1 MTKVVCWNM
10 DHNGDSWRKLVQM
23 DADVALLQE
32 PCTVPSD
39 VADRVEIEPPE
50 HWPDWNSCLPKP
62 ARALRRPR
70 IAKLSDRV
78 KVDWFK
84 PVPLLEPI
92 SKDQIAIS
100 EVHTIAAA
108 RVSPFDGDSDPFIA
122 VSMYAHWK
130 SPHPSTG
137 REKNDPQADASAHR
151 IISDLSVFVA
161 NADRLPHRI
170 LAAGDLN
177 IDCGIDCDWRLHDKL
192 PLWDARCRTVWDR
205 MEALDFEYLGPRY
218 PNGRRA
224 VPTPTHLPAETRN
237 VPTQH
242 ARQGSPKDARLQLDH
257 VFASRQGFHQ
267 TIETRALNGVEKEE
281 WGPSDHARLWIE
293 VGK

>member
-10 DHNGDSWRKLVQM
+10 DYKRASWRKLVQM

-32 PCTVPSD
+32 PTRVPPD
-39 VADRVEIEPPE
+39 VADRVEIEPPD
-50 HWPDWNSCLPKP
+50 HWSDWDSYLPKP
-62 ARALRRPR
+62 PVHRRPR

-78 KVDWFK
+78 KVTWFK

-100 EVHTIAAA
+100 DVHTVAAA
-108 RVSPFDGDSDPFIA
+108 RVCPLDGDSQPFIA

-130 SPHPSTG
+130 GPHPITG
-137 REKNDPQADASAHR
+137 RKDAQAGASAHR

-161 NADRLPHRI
+161 NPDKIPHRI

-177 IDCGIDCDWRLHDKL
+177 IDCGIDCDWRLHDRNT
-192 PLWDARCRTVWDR
+192 PRSDASCRIVWDR
-205 MEALDFEYLGPRY
+205 MKALGFEYLGPRY

-224 VPTPTHLPAETRN
+224 DPTPRHLPAETKN
-237 VPTQH
+237 VPTQYGR
-242 ARQGSPKDARLQLDH
+242 AYRGSPEDARLQLDH
-257 VFASRQGFHQ
+257 VFASDGFHQ